1 MSGFVPHQEA
11 VRALIEPILAESDLE
26 LVDLSFHRQ
35 GRSLVIRCLVDGVQ
49 GVNLQRCA
57 AVNRRIGNILEE
69 ADVIE
74 DSFTVEVS
82 SPGLDRPLVSTRDFE
97 RVVGETLQ
105 LTVSDSEGH
114 TDQIIAVLISVAED
128 RLMLKN
134 DAGKLT
140 VDRATIRKATKAL
153 PW

>member
-1 MSGFVPHQEA
+1 MGTFTQHQEA
-11 VRALIEPILAESDLE
+11 VRALIEPILAEQDLE

-35 GRSLVIRCLVDGVQ
+35 GRTLVVRCLIDGVR

-57 AVNRRIGNILEE
+57 SVNRRIGNALEE

-82 SPGLDRPLVSTRDFE
+82 SPGIDRPLTSTRDFE
-97 RVVGETLQ
+97 RVVGQDVQ
-105 LTVSDSEGH
+105 LDVHDEAGNNAR
-114 TDQIIAVLISVAED
+114 IKGMLISVTEES
-128 RLMLKN
+128 LILKT

-140 VDRATIRKATKAL
+140 IGRDTVHKATKAL